1 MKVISLYL
9 NTKST
14 VGTKYAPTD
23 KSNLANV
30 KWSINW
36 TEIFGE
42 YANTNKPCRVKAK
55 LITAGSSSL
64 SSSGNQGS
72 VRVSLTSQY
81 SNISNGINLGSS
93 TIRLAAD
100 STYLYLDL
108 DTIQTFGLS
117 CNVPMSNDF
126 FIQFLKADDKTF
138 QTNVPEYNI
147 WLYFDIDED
156 KDDSNY

>member
-14 VGTKYAPTD
+14 VGSKYAPTD

-42 YANTNKPCRVKAK
+42 YANTNKPCRVRAK
-55 LITAGSSSL
+55 IITTEATTL
-64 SSSGNQGS
+64 TTANNQGC

-81 SNISNGINLGSS
+81 SNITNGLNLGVPHLMPLTETATS
-93 TIRLAAD
+93 
-100 STYLYLDL
+100 YYLDL
-108 DTIQTFGLS
+108 DTTIQTSGMTV
-117 CNVPMSNDF
+117 NVPMNNDF
-126 FIQFLKADDKTF
+126 FVQFLKPDDKTL
-138 QTNVPEYNI
+138 QPNVPEYQLY
-147 WLYFDIDED
+147 LYFDIDED
-156 KDDSNY
+156 NDD